1 MCLIL
6 VVRGARFY
14 NDSITSAFRA
24 QAARVDHSEFSMA
37 YIDEEKQGR
46 FIGSLQR
53 SQVEWKNCHNGERPR
68 SVSVLLQSWTPE
80 LWTQIPH
87 LCVLFNL

>member
-6 VVRGARFY
+6 VVKGANSY
-14 NDSITSAFRA
+14 NDSATSAFRA
-24 QAARVDHSEFSMA
+24 QAAQVDHYEFSMA

-53 SQVEWKNCHNGERPR
+53 KQVDWKKCHNGERAR
-68 SVSVLLQSWTPE
+68 SVSVLWNY
-80 LWTQIPH
+80 
-87 LCVLFNL
+87 FNLGLLKCGHLLS